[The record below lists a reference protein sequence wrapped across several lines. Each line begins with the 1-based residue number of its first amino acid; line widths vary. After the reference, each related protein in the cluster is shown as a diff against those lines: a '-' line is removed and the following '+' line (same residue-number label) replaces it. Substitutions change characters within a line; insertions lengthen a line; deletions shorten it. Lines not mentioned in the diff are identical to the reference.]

1 MTYWHMSLYP
11 NNNKDWNSEL
21 ELLETKFLIG
31 IGLNKEENN
40 PQIEQFKKMEE
51 GDIVLIKDRF
61 QFALALVK
69 IIGKN
74 EEVEK
79 IDNYLD
85 WFVFRRKIE
94 IITLDI
100 KEKLDFRL
108 PPARLSKSKDKTTNL
123 YQFIDQIYKSN
134 VQIIESTAII
144 EENTIPIEENTIPI
158 EENMDLVN
166 INEYMENFNLD
177 IESLTKLIK
186 EEKYVIDEINN
197 IFYTELLEFYKNQLI
212 EINSIS
218 VQIENVKSIN
228 KLCQNFRI
236 DFNNK
241 IYSIVGNNG
250 IGKSALLVV
259 LGQLVNQTYF
269 SYEFKGNAYDD
280 SKIIFIFNDIIK
292 FEWKKYSTKTNTKRW
307 SLETKNSL
315 GDMPRINGFFES
327 GIISGTRFE
336 NLGIKK
342 QVLDIVERN
351 SVLRHEDNDGKEI
364 DFIKENLNYIIN
376 DKTDFN
382 KYKSLF
388 IAEVDIKIK
397 GKIKKERKI
406 FFKNNSQQIVSE
418 YSFCTG
424 EYFVVS
430 LLKFIYQY
438 IDVKKKSLII
448 IDEIDISLHPL
459 AQRRL
464 LEKIKEFSI
473 YYKITFIIATHSLQ
487 IIENLKAENIYYFEN
502 NDGLITI
509 SNPIYPAYVTR
520 NIYEH
525 KYYDKVL
532 LVEDILASEFL
543 KLVIKKIDLTNILRT
558 KLHYKIIEIG
568 DWRKVLEVSRD
579 NNRDKS
585 YPNAEILA
593 ILDEDV
599 SKSDAQGNKQA
610 NATKW
615 DNIRKQYIPIEDN
628 IEKYT
633 VKKLLINPEFRKM
646 VETDLISPNK
656 FEDLLLS
663 EKENNTN
670 EIKNKFSKGNTSLVK
685 QIFDKSSYSEEKIIS
700 RIISFIFDKLVN
712 EEDIKYIKFEN
723 SLKTFLDLN

>member
-11 NNNKDWNSEL
+11 NNNKDWNREI
-21 ELLETKFLIG
+21 ELLETKSLIG

-51 GDIVLIKDRF
+51 GDVVLIKNRF
-61 QFALALVK
+61 QSPLALVE

-74 EEVEK
+74 EEIEQV
-79 IDNYLD
+79 NNNLD
-85 WFVFRRKIE
+85 WFVFRRKIK
-94 IITLDI
+94 ILLLSI
-100 KEKLDFRL
+100 KEKSDFRL
-108 PPARLSKSKDKTTNL
+108 PPARFSKSKDKNTFL
-123 YQFIDQIYKSN
+123 YQFIDKIYKGTI
-134 VQIIESTAII
+134 QMDK
-144 EENTIPIEENTIPI
+144 NTIS
-158 EENMDLVN
+158 MDKNVNLVN
-166 INEYMENFNLD
+166 INDYLENFNLD
-177 IESLTKLIK
+177 IESLNKLIK
-186 EEKYVIDEINN
+186 EREYIIDETNN
-197 IFYTELLEFYKNQLI
+197 MFYTELLEFYKNQLI

-218 VQIENVKSIN
+218 IQIENVKSIN
-228 KLCQNFRI
+228 KLSQNFRI
-236 DFNNK
+236 DFDNK
-241 IYSIVGNNG
+241 IYSLVGNNG

-280 SKIIFIFNDIIK
+280 SKITFIFNNIIK

-351 SVLRHEDNDGKEI
+351 SALRHEDNNSIEI

-388 IAEVDIKIK
+388 IAEVDIKIR

-438 IDVKKKSLII
+438 IDIKKKSLII

-464 LEKIKEFSI
+464 LDKIKEFSSN
-473 YYKITFIIATHSLQ
+473 YNITFIIATHSLQ

-502 NDGLITI
+502 NNGLITI

-532 LVEDILASEFL
+532 LVEDKLASQFL
-543 KLVIKKIDLTNILRT
+543 KMVIKKIDSSNILKT

-568 DWRKVLEVSRD
+568 DWRKVLEVSKD
-579 NNRDKS
+579 NERDKS

-599 SKSDAQGNKQA
+599 SKNDAQGNKQA
-610 NATKW
+610 NASKW
-615 DNIRKQYIPIEDN
+615 DNVPKQYIPIEDN

-633 VKKLLINPEFRKM
+633 VKKLLIDTDFKKM

-656 FEDLLLS
+656 FDDLVFS
-663 EKENNTN
+663 EKENNTE
-670 EIKNKFSKGNTSLVK
+670 EIKNKFSKGKNSLVK
-685 QIFDKSSYSEEKIIS
+685 QITDNSSNSEEKVIS
-700 RIISFIFDKLVN
+700 RIIEFIFDKLVN
-712 EEDIKYIKFEN
+712 EEDSKYLKFEN
-723 SLKTFLDLN
+723 FLKDFLDLNK